1 MEGKYANICV
11 DISHEKVDRPFQYK
25 VPEGLRGRLEPGMQV
40 LIPFGRGNKQI
51 KGFVLELTD
60 VSEYPDE
67 LCKKISGVAEGGIS
81 AEGRSIALAAWM
93 RANYGSTLIAALKTV
108 LPVKEQ
114 IRQTSQKEIYL
125 NVSEEERNR
134 LLEEA
139 KRKRHV
145 AKERLLKAFDGVEA
159 LSYSFVT
166 AKLNVSA
173 KTLQA
178 MEKQGLIRTE
188 SKTVY
193 RNPVKA
199 EACAQEKPTLSE
211 KQQEIVDAFKND
223 YANQVRKTYLLHG
236 ITGSGKTEV
245 YMEMIAEVIGRGKE
259 AIVLIPEI
267 ALTYQTV
274 LRFYKR
280 FGDRISVI
288 HSRLSKGERF
298 DQFERAKR
306 GEIQIMIGP
315 RSALFTPF
323 HNLGLII
330 IDEEHESSYKSDG
343 APKYHARETAEYI
356 ARMQEASVVLGSAT
370 PSVTAYY
377 KAQNGEYGLFRL
389 QDRFGGKMLP
399 KVHTVDLRKELHEGN
414 RSIFSRLLYEKLGER
429 LEKKEQTM
437 LFLNRRGY
445 AGFVTCRSCGYVA
458 KCPHCDVSLT
468 EHGRNKLVCHYC
480 GYETSALRLCPECGS
495 KYITGFKVGTEQ
507 VEERLKEMFPAARIL
522 RMDKDT
528 TGKKDDYEKI
538 LSAFANEEADILIG
552 TQMIVKGHDFPGVT
566 LVGVLAADLS
576 LSAGDYRAA
585 ERTFQLLT
593 QAVGR
598 AGRGKTPGEA
608 VIQTY
613 RPEHY
618 AIVHAANQDYE
629 GFYEEEIAYRKVC
642 GYPPVNHM
650 LAVLF
655 TSGSETKLTGA
666 VNDIAGE
673 LRRVAMADAT
683 SKGAAAGGAKP
694 WRVIGPADATIGR
707 ISDTYRKM
715 IYIRHEDYARL
726 VAAKDLIE
734 KRMEEKQKEFADCT
748 VYFDFDPM
756 NGY

>member
-1 MEGKYANICV
+1 MSREGSNVEGKYARVCV

-25 VPEGLRGRLEPGMQV
+25 VPKHLLGKLEPGMQV
-40 LIPFGRGNKQI
+40 SIPFGRGNKLTG
-51 KGFVLELTD
+51 GFVLELTD

-67 LCKKISGVAEGGIS
+67 LCKEILDVVKGGVT
-81 AEGRSIALAAWM
+81 AEGRFVALAAWM

-114 IRQTSQKEIYL
+114 VKRSALKEISL
-125 NVSEEERNR
+125 KVGEEERLG
-134 LLEEA
+134 LLKEA
-139 KRKRHV
+139 KRKHHR
-145 AKERLLKAFDGVEA
+145 AKQRLLEAFEGVEA

-166 AKLNVSA
+166 MQLGVSA

-178 MEKQGLIRTE
+178 MENQEIIEIKSQ
-188 SKTVY
+188 TVY
-193 RNPVKA
+193 RNPVKISAGVQNKIELSA
-199 EACAQEKPTLSE
+199 E
-211 KQQEIVDAFKND
+211 QQEIVDAFYSD
-223 YANQVRKTYLLHG
+223 YRNHIRKTYLLHG

-245 YMEMIAEVIGRGKE
+245 YMEMIAGVIAEGRE

-280 FGDRISVI
+280 FGDKISVI

-298 DQFERAKR
+298 DQFERAKK

-323 HNLGLII
+323 NNLGLII
-330 IDEEHESSYKSDG
+330 MDEEHENSYKSDG
-343 APKYHARETAEYI
+343 MPKYHARETGEYI
-356 ARMQEASVVLGSAT
+356 AKMADASMVLGSAT

-377 KAQNGEYGLFRL
+377 KAKNGQYRLFSL
-389 QDRFGGKMLP
+389 TERFAERQLP
-399 KVHTVDLRKELHEGN
+399 TVYTVDLRKELREGN
-414 RSIFSRLLYEKLGER
+414 RSMFSRMLYEKMEER
-429 LEKKEQTM
+429 LERGEQTM

-445 AGFVTCRSCGYVA
+445 AGFITCRSCGYVV
-458 KCPHCDVSLT
+458 KCPHCDISLT
-468 EHGRNKLVCHYC
+468 EHGKNKLVCHYC
-480 GYETSALRLCPECGS
+480 GYEMPAVRKCPECGS
-495 KYITGFKVGTEQ
+495 SYIAGFKVGTEQ
-507 VEERLKEMFPAARIL
+507 VEERIKEMFPRAGVL
-522 RMDKDT
+522 RMDGDT
-528 TGKKDDYEKI
+528 TRKKDDYEKI
-538 LSAFANEEADILIG
+538 LSAFANREADILIG

-598 AGRGKTPGEA
+598 AGRGSVPGEA
-608 VIQTY
+608 IIQTY

-618 AIVHAANQDYE
+618 AIVHALNQDYE
-629 GFYEEEIAYRKVC
+629 GFYEEEIAYRQIC
-642 GYPPVNHM
+642 GYPPINHM

-655 TSGSETKLTGA
+655 TSESESLLKTVAETM
-666 VNDIAGE
+666 AGR
-673 LRRVAMADAT
+673 LRQEALERKD
-683 SKGAAAGGAKP
+683 GPGI
-694 WRVIGPADATIGR
+694 IGPADAAVGR
-707 ISDTYRKM
+707 INDAYRKM
-715 IYIRHEDYARL
+715 IYIRHRDYEELVRAKDMIEGIMEEHKKDYAR
-726 VAAKDLIE
+726 
-734 KRMEEKQKEFADCT
+734 CS

>member
-1 MEGKYANICV
+1 MNGKYANICV

-25 VPEGLRGRLEPGMQV
+25 VPPQLAGRLEPGMQV
-40 LIPFGRGNKQI
+40 IIPFGKGNRLK

-60 VSEYPDE
+60 TSEYPDA
-67 LCKKISGVAEGGIS
+67 LCKEIVDVVEGGIL

-114 IRQTSQKEIYL
+114 VRQKPSREVYL
-125 NVSEEERNR
+125 TVSEEERTQ

-139 KRKRHV
+139 KHRHHA
-145 AKERLLKAFDGVEA
+145 AKLRLLEAFDGVEG
-159 LSYSFVT
+159 LDYGFVT
-166 AKLNVSA
+166 MQLGVSQR
-173 KTLQA
+173 TLQA
-178 MEKQGLIRTE
+178 LEKQEIIRIE
-188 SKTVY
+188 SRTVY
-193 RNPVKA
+193 RNPVRVDVNVR
-199 EACAQEKPTLSE
+199 TNIVLSE
-211 KQQEIVDAFKND
+211 SQQQIVDAFEQD
-223 YANQVRKTYLLHG
+223 YNAGIRKTYLLHG

-245 YMEMIAEVIGRGKE
+245 YMEMIAAVISQGRE

-267 ALTYQTV
+267 ALTYQTM

-280 FGDRISVI
+280 FGEQVSVI

-323 HNLGLII
+323 QNLGLII
-330 IDEEHESSYKSDG
+330 IDEEHEGSYKSDG
-343 APKYHARETAEYI
+343 MPKYHARETAEYI
-356 ARMQEASVVLGSAT
+356 AAGQGASVVLGSAT

-377 KAQNGEYGLFRL
+377 KAQKGEYGFFRL
-389 QDRFGGKMLP
+389 QDRFGGKSLP
-399 KVHTVDLRKELHEGN
+399 TVHTVDLRKELKEGN
-414 RSIFSRLLYEKLGER
+414 RSMFSRLLYRKMQER
-429 LEKKEQTM
+429 LERREQIM

-445 AGFVTCRSCGYVA
+445 AGFISCRSCGYVA

-480 GYETSALRLCPECGS
+480 GYEMPSLQQCPECGS
-495 KYITGFKVGTEQ
+495 RYIAGFKVGTEQ
-507 VEERLKEMFPAARIL
+507 VEARIKEMFPQAGIL

-528 TGKKDDYEKI
+528 TRKKDDYEKI

-598 AGRGKTPGEA
+598 AGRGNTPGEA

-613 RPEHY
+613 RPDHY

-629 GFYEEEIAYRKVC
+629 SFYEEEIAYRQIC
-642 GYPPVNHM
+642 GYPPVKHM
-650 LAVLF
+650 LAILL
-655 TSGSETKLTGA
+655 TAEDETQVTEA
-666 VNDIAGE
+666 AQTIAQR
-673 LRRVAMADAT
+673 LREDTMQQT
-683 SKGAAAGGAKP
+683 MPQWS
-694 WRVIGPADATIGR
+694 VIGPADAAIGK
-707 ISDTYRKM
+707 ISDSYRKM
-715 IYIRHEDYARL
+715 IYVRHSDYNQL
-726 VAAKDLIE
+726 VKAKDKVENI
-734 KRMEEKQKEFADCT
+734 MEEKKREYTKCT

>member
-1 MEGKYANICV
+1 MEDKYANICV

-25 VPEGLRGRLEPGMQV
+25 VPKALKGKLAPGMQV
-40 LIPFGRGNKQI
+40 LIPFGRGNKLI
-51 KGFVLELTD
+51 KGYVLSITD

-67 LCKKISGVAEGGIS
+67 LCKEVADVAEGGIS
-81 AEGRSIALAAWM
+81 AEGRFVALAAWM

-114 IRQTSQKEIYL
+114 VKQALKRDIYL
-125 NVSEEERNR
+125 NISGQDLKNR
-134 LLEEA
+134 LEEA
-139 KRKRHV
+139 KKKHHV
-145 AKERLLKAFDGVEA
+145 AKERLLEALSTVET
-159 LSYSFVT
+159 LSYSF
-166 AKLNVSA
+166 ALMQLGVSG

-178 MEKQGLIRTE
+178 MEKNGIIRMEERTA
-188 SKTVY
+188 S
-193 RNPVKA
+193 RNPIKA
-199 EACAQEKPTLSE
+199 AGGPEGRIALSLE
-211 KQQEIVDAFKND
+211 QQEIVDSFLSDYKNKI
-223 YANQVRKTYLLHG
+223 RKTYLLYG
-236 ITGSGKTEV
+236 VTGSGKTEV
-245 YMEMIAEVIGRGKE
+245 YMEMIAGVLSEGKE

-323 HNLGLII
+323 SNLGLII
-330 IDEEHESSYKSDG
+330 IDEEHEGSYKSDG
-343 APKYHARETAEYI
+343 MPKYHARETAEYI
-356 ARMQEASVVLGSAT
+356 AGENGASLVLGSAT

-377 KAQNGEYGLFRL
+377 KAQKKEYGFFRL
-389 QDRFGGKMLP
+389 KSRFGGKNLP
-399 KVHTVDLRKELHEGN
+399 SVYTVDLREELKKGN
-414 RSIFSRLLYEKLGER
+414 RSMFSNLLYEKMEER
-429 LEKKEQTM
+429 LKKKEQIM

-445 AGFVTCRSCGYVA
+445 AGFITCRSCGYVV
-458 KCPHCDVSLT
+458 KCPHCDISLT
-468 EHGRNKLVCHYC
+468 EHGKNKLVCHYC
-480 GYETSALRLCPECGS
+480 GYEAPSYKKCPECGS
-495 KYITGFKVGTEQ
+495 PYIAGFKVGTEQ
-507 VEERLKEMFPAARIL
+507 VEERIRAMFPEARVL

-528 TGKKDDYEKI
+528 TRKKDDYEKI
-538 LSAFANEEADILIG
+538 LSAFAGREADILIG
-552 TQMIVKGHDFPGVT
+552 TQMIVKGHDFPYVT

-598 AGRGKTPGEA
+598 AGRGNTPGEA

-618 AIVHAANQDYE
+618 AVVYAANQDYE
-629 GFYEEEIAYRKVC
+629 SFYKEEIAYRKVC
-642 GYPPVNHM
+642 GYPPVLHM

-655 TSGSETKLTGA
+655 TS
-666 VNDIAGE
+666 
-673 LRRVAMADAT
+673 ADEQRLWEII
-683 SKGAAAGGAKP
+683 KEAAGMLREAAGAKG
-694 WRVIGPADATIGR
+694 WRIIGPADAAVGKIN
-707 ISDTYRKM
+707 DAYRKM
-715 IYIRHEDYARL
+715 IYIRHEDYKEL
-726 VAAKDLIE
+726 VAAKDFMENL
-734 KRMEEKQKEFADCT
+734 MEEKKKEYGDLS